1 MRPTCALLIGHSLS
15 PPPSLPLLLAPPDFP
30 AELDDVDGIPD
41 ALRCPISHMLMR
53 EPTLATTTGRT
64 YERAMIVRW
73 LETHG
78 SDPTDPSS
86 VLNIKDLV
94 PNRAVRAMI
103 EEFARTAE
111 M

>member
-1 MRPTCALLIGHSLS
+1 MSPTVDS
-15 PPPSLPLLLAPPDFP
+15 DFDCFNDSTV
-30 AELDDVDGIPD
+30 EH
-41 ALRCPISHMLMR
+41 LRLHAA
-53 EPTLATTTGRT
+53 LATTTGRT